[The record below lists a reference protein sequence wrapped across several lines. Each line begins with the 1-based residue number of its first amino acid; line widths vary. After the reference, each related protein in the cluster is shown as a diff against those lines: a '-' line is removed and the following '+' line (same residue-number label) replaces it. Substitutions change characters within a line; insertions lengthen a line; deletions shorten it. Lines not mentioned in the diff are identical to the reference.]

1 MGKSKRASR
10 LKARKSADRRKKG
23 IQISVI
29 AFVIIIAGAAW
40 ISTRPPDVPPL
51 PEERLAVI
59 QSRGPENARVTI
71 TEFGDY
77 NCPSCK
83 IYHELGII
91 QQVLDDFPEDVRFV
105 FRHFPIITPVS
116 PELAEAAE
124 CASDQGAF
132 WELSDLLFS
141 LGPSR
146 LSDVANYADQLG
158 LDQTTFETC
167 VDSRQYSDLV
177 NEQLRE
183 AYGFGFRGTPS
194 FMINETVLAGPP
206 GYEQLVSIVEDILAN

>member
-1 MGKSKRASR
+1 MAKSKRASKR
-10 LKARKSADRRKKG
+10 KARKSDNRRQKV

-29 AFVIIIAGAAW
+29 GLVIVIASAAW
-40 ISTRPPDVPPL
+40 ITSRPPDVPPL
-51 PEERLAVI
+51 SEDRLAVI

-71 TEFGDY
+71 TEYGDY

-91 QQVLDDFPEDVRFV
+91 QQVLDDFPNDVRFV
-105 FRHFPIITPVS
+105 FRHFPIITPDS

-124 CASDQGAF
+124 CAADQGAF
-132 WELSDLLFS
+132 WDLHDILFTF
-141 LGPSR
+141 GPSR
-146 LSDVANYADQLG
+146 PSDVVDYANQIG

-167 VDSRQYSDLV
+167 VDSRQYSELV

-183 AYGFGFRGTPS
+183 AFGFGFRGTPS
-194 FMINETVLAGPP
+194 FLINETFLAGPP
-206 GYEQLVSIVEDILAN
+206 SYEQLRSIVESILTS